1 MNIARPQAE
10 SLPDSSDPI
19 EIAMDLERE
28 NESAS
33 SPARLLLIDQRR
45 LVRSQILSERM
56 GAALKVLAALAGF
69 LAACV
74 LGVMAHQASRTDQL
88 VLQPFSVP
96 PELAARGMT
105 GTVVA
110 IRLRDRLASMQANKL
125 ANRAPSSYA
134 DDWSKTPEIEI
145 PQTGVSLGELQL
157 ALRNWLGRETRIS
170 GEVVRTPAGYQVTAR
185 AGGEP
190 GRSFVGTE
198 AEIDVTIQRAAEAV
212 YKMTQPDR
220 YAGWL
225 AETGK
230 RDEAIKLYQ
239 ELSIQGSQRER
250 AWVLAEWAGLE
261 RDPAAR
267 LARARRAAALDPD
280 HPVAAVHIAQSYKE
294 LGRTA
299 EALATHQRASELL
312 GGERADELASWWA
325 QLYGKEHAAEAAAL
339 RGDHGEAAR
348 LFNAASE
355 PAPDQPPL
363 ACSNCSSYA
372 VVMMGRELARMHDVA
387 GAVGA
392 SLRAA
397 AIFPAYRDYLMRYPL
412 LLNAYA
418 AGDWPAVLLLVEGV
432 RADPVMPSLYK
443 QSLGAF
449 AVDTMQSEALARTGQ
464 VDRARALV
472 AATSADC
479 VPCLAARG
487 LVEALGRNARA
498 AEDWS
503 RRAVR
508 RSPDLPG
515 AYQDWGRA
523 RLARGDAA
531 AAVDAFLLAQ
541 RHGPNW
547 ADPFKGEGDA
557 LARLQRYDEAV
568 RSYAEAE
575 KRAPRWGSLHLAWG
589 WALLRQGKTAE
600 ARARFAAAARLG
612 LSAQDRA
619 TLSALSKR
627 ASR

>member
-1 MNIARPQAE
+1 MNIERPRAE
-10 SLPDSSDPI
+10 SLPDSSDPV
-19 EIAMDLERE
+19 EIAMDLERGDH
-28 NESAS
+28 STA

-45 LVRSQILSERM
+45 LIRSQILSERM
-56 GAALKVLAALAGF
+56 GAALKVLAAVAGLLAVSILGF
-69 LAACV
+69 
-74 LGVMAHQASRTDQL
+74 MAYQASRTDQL

-105 GTVVA
+105 GTVMTT
-110 IRLRDRLASMQANKL
+110 RLRDHLAAMQANKL
-125 ANRAPSSYA
+125 SNRAPSSYA
-134 DDWSKTPEIEI
+134 DDWTKTPEIEI
-145 PQTGVSLGELQL
+145 PQTGVSLSELQL

-170 GEVVRTPAGYQVTAR
+170 GEVVRTPAGYQITAR
-185 AGGEP
+185 AGAEP
-190 GRSFVGTE
+190 GQSFVGTE
-198 AEIDVTIQRAAEAV
+198 AEIDATIQRAAEAV

-230 RDEAIKLYQ
+230 RDEAAKLYQ
-239 ELSIQGSQRER
+239 ELSIQGSRQER

-267 LARARRAAALDPD
+267 LARARRAAVLDPD

-299 EALATHQRASELL
+299 EALAAHERASELL
-312 GGERADELASWWA
+312 EGERADELASWWA
-325 QLYGKEHAAEAAAL
+325 QLYAKEQAAEVAAL

-348 LFNAASE
+348 LFTAASE
-355 PAPDQPPL
+355 PSPDQPPL

-372 VVMMGRELARMHDVA
+372 TMMVGRELARMHDVG

-392 SLRAA
+392 SARAA
-397 AIFPAYRDYLMRYPL
+397 EIFPVYGEYLRKFPL
-412 LLNAYA
+412 LLNAHA
-418 AGDWPAVLLLVEGV
+418 AEDWNAVLSLVEPM

-449 AVDTMQSEALARTGQ
+449 AVDIIQAEALARTGR
-464 VDRARALV
+464 VDQARALL
-472 AATSADC
+472 AATPAEC
-479 VPCLAARG
+479 VPCLGARG
-487 LVEALGRNARA
+487 LVESIGGNARA
-498 AEDWS
+498 SEAWS

-531 AAVDAFLLAQ
+531 AALEAFRLAR
-541 RHGPNW
+541 RHGRRW
-547 ADPFKGEGDA
+547 ADPYKGEADA
-557 LARLQRYDEAV
+557 LARMGKHDEAV
-568 RSYAEAE
+568 LSYAEAA
-575 KRAPRWGSLHLAWG
+575 KRAPRWGSLQLAWG
-589 WALLRQGKTAE
+589 RALQRQGKHAE
-600 ARARFAAAARLG
+600 AQARFAAAARMG

-619 TLSALSKR
+619 SLAVLRTTPR
-627 ASR
+627 